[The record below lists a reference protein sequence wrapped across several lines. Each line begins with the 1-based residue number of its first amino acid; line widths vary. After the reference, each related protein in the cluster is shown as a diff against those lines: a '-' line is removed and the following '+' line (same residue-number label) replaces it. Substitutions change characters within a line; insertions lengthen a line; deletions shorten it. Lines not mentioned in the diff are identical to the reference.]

1 MFASSKVYN
10 NPHRG
15 ESGWWTL
22 RPFEIFV
29 DELLTA
35 SLQPSREAPDGTQ
48 KTLVESET
56 LEFFLSDDETS
67 SKAGKDGSEAEMFT
81 RWLEEPLKE
90 GSYVV
95 CGGYQFLGLE
105 MGGSSK
111 QDK

>member
-1 MFASSKVYN
+1 
-10 NPHRG
+10 
-15 ESGWWTL
+15 
-22 RPFEIFV
+22 V